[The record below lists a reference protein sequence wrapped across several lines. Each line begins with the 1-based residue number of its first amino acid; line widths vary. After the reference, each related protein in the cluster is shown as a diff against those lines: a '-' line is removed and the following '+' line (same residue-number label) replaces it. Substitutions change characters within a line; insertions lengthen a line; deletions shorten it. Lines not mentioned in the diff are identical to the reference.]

1 MTGRF
6 RQADNGI
13 VVEVGVDVEVL
24 ELVRLVSYV
33 RVVVV
38 GVGHVIE
45 NVTVDKL
52 FSLSDFEIEPISADI
67 IGIVAVV
74 PVAIDRV
81 ADFQRVAAADHEDG
95 RNAVTIFTIQQVVI
109 SIIMVNLEKG
119 SDNFTS
125 IFSN

>member
-1 MTGRF
+1 M
-6 RQADNGI
+6 
-13 VVEVGVDVEVL
+13 
-24 ELVRLVSYV
+24 
-33 RVVVV
+33 
-38 GVGHVIE
+38 IE

-52 FSLSDFEIEPISADI
+52 FSLSNFEIKPISPDI
-67 IGIVAVV
+67 TGIVAVV

-81 ADFQRVAAADHEDG
+81 ADLQRVAAAVHEDG